1 MEEDKEARR
10 KREKFVVC
18 EIYCLDKLLIQNICD
33 LKLALDDEMYRH
45 SSNKESN
52 RIRPICANFYLCMSF
67 IVTIFKIA
75 I

>member
-18 EIYCLDKLLIQNICD
+18 EIYCLDKLLI
-33 LKLALDDEMYRH
+33 
-45 SSNKESN
+45 
-52 RIRPICANFYLCMSF
+52 
-67 IVTIFKIA
+67 FKTFA